1 MTIRDLYVCAACR
14 DEDEF
19 YTPEDALNEGWVKA
33 RGTWT
38 CPGCAGDWPAYDAL
52 WQPVDMGGGDVVTS
66 YNLHVTEAELR
77 VITTALRSHA
87 VDRWGQSWLAETSDL
102 KGLAPWFRDEA
113 TVAINLADRL
123 FNLTDEGSEQS

>member
-1 MTIRDLYVCAACR
+1 M
-14 DEDEF
+14 
-19 YTPEDALNEGWVKA
+19 
-33 RGTWT
+33 
-38 CPGCAGDWPAYDAL
+38 
-52 WQPVDMGGGDVVTS
+52 TS

-87 VDRWGQSWLAETSDL
+87 VDRWGQSWLVETSDL